1 MSSVAA
7 SPADPAA
14 DASVRTV
21 VHKFGG
27 TSVADADRYRH
38 VGKLLLDRDEQQ
50 QVTVVSAMK
59 GVTDALIDLA
69 KAAAAADPA
78 WDERWHELRAR
89 HRGAAAALLGEHSG
103 ATIEWLDA
111 RFERLREILAALA
124 VIGELPQEVLDRV
137 QGLGEV
143 FSAHLLGHHL
153 QVLGEDADVLDAR
166 DVLVVNHGE
175 LGVDVD
181 WKSSAAKLAL
191 WRETHPARRLVVT
204 GFVAR
209 DRKGHITTLGRN
221 GSDFSGAIFAALF
234 AADELH
240 IWTDVDGVLSADPR
254 VVPEAVQ
261 LDALSYD
268 EACELAYFGAKVVHP
283 QTMSPAIERGLP
295 IIIRNTFQPDHPG
308 TRITAESSSSGP
320 IKGLTLSS
328 DLAVLNLEGTGLM
341 GVPGTAERVFAAL
354 RNAHV
359 SVVMISQGSS
369 EHSICCVVK
378 QGESERARDALLQ
391 GFSHELAAGQVQ
403 RVQLTQG
410 VSVLAAVGDGMAG
423 QPGVAAR
430 LFEALGRAQVNIL
443 AIAQG
448 SSERNISVAI
458 EAGDATKALR
468 AAHAGFW
475 LSPQTFSVGV
485 IGPGNVGAALLEQ
498 LYASEAALLAR
509 AKLDLRLR
517 AVASRNR
524 MVLDQRGLHGNWK
537 AAFDSAALPN
547 DLDLFTEHLLSARLP
562 HTLIIDCS
570 GSAEVA
576 DRYAGWLAA
585 GIHVVTPNKQAGSGP
600 LARYQAIREAAAST
614 GARFRYE
621 ATVGAGLPVITT
633 LRDLVDTGDEVT
645 AIAGIFSGTLAWL
658 FNKYDGS
665 VPFSELV
672 TQARGMGYTEP
683 DPRDD
688 LSGVDVARKLV
699 ILAREAGYE
708 LSLEDVAVESLVPA
722 ALQQASVDDFMARL
736 HEVDAGFAQ
745 RLAEARARGNVLRY
759 VAQFKPGQQP
769 SVGLVELP
777 GDHAF
782 ANLRL
787 TDNVVQFTTRRYCDN
802 PLVVQGPGAG
812 PEVTA
817 AGVFADVLRVAAGEG
832 ARL

>member
-1 MSSVAA
+1 MSPVAA
-7 SPADPAA
+7 VPAESAA
-14 DASVRTV
+14 LRTV
-21 VHKFGG
+21 CHKFGG

-38 VGKLLLDRDEQQ
+38 VAQLLLAREEAI

-59 GVTDALIDLA
+59 GVTDGLIDVARLA
-69 KAAAAADPA
+69 ATGNEA
-78 WDERWHELRAR
+78 WRERWHELRAR
-89 HRGAAAALLGEHSG
+89 HRAAAVSLLGEQVG
-103 ATIEWLDA
+103 DTIEWLDA
-111 RFERLREILAALA
+111 RFERLAEILGALA

-143 FSAHLLGHHL
+143 FSAQLLGRHL
-153 QVLGEDADVLDAR
+153 QALGEDADVLDAR
-166 DVLVVNHGE
+166 EVLVVNHGE

-181 WKSSAAKLAL
+181 WKASAAKLAL
-191 WRETHPARRLVVT
+191 WRQTHPARRLVVT

-209 DRKGHITTLGRN
+209 DRKGNITTLGRN

-234 AADELH
+234 NADELH

-261 LDALSYD
+261 LETLSYD

-295 IIIRNTFQPDHPG
+295 IIIRNTFHSEHPG
-308 TRITAESSSSGP
+308 TRITATSAGGGP
-320 IKGLTLSS
+320 IKGLTLSP
-328 DLAVLNLEGTGLM
+328 DLAVLNVEGTGLI

-354 RNAHV
+354 RNAQV

-378 QGESERARDALLQ
+378 QGEAERARTAVSQ
-391 GFSHELAAGQVQ
+391 AFSHELAAGQVQ
-403 RVQLTQG
+403 RVQLTGG

-458 EAGDATKALR
+458 AGKDATKALR

-498 LYASEAALLAR
+498 LRVAQPQLLAR
-509 AKLDLRLR
+509 TRLDLRLR
-517 AVASRNR
+517 AIASRTH
-524 MVLDQRGLHGNWK
+524 MLLDARGVQDDWK
-537 AAFDSAALPN
+537 AAFDASSQAL
-547 DLDLFTEHLLSARLP
+547 DLDAFTDHLLSARLP

-570 GSAEVA
+570 GSTNVAE
-576 DRYAGWLAA
+576 RYAGWLAA

-633 LRDLVDTGDEVT
+633 LRDLVDTGDEVS

-672 TQARGMGYTEP
+672 TQARAMGYTEP

-699 ILAREAGYE
+699 ILAREAGHE
-708 LSLEDVAVESLVPA
+708 LSLEDVAVESLVPE
-722 ALQQASVDDFMARL
+722 ALRQASVEDFMARL
-736 HEVDAGFAQ
+736 HEVDAAFAQ
-745 RLAEARARGNVLRY
+745 RLAQARACGHVLRY
-759 VAQFKPGQQP
+759 VAQFSPGQAP

-777 GDHAF
+777 ADHAF